1 MIYLSDIGSVFA
13 AGASIWVSFFNFSFN
28 FFGITL
34 YVWEFFLF
42 GWIIA
47 TLHFILERLSE

>member
-1 MIYLSDIGSVFA
+1 MSDLGSVFS
-13 AGASIWVSFFNFSFN
+13 AGASIWVSFFNFSFS

-42 GWIIA
+42 GWIVA

>member
-1 MIYLSDIGSVFA
+1 MSDIGSVFA
-13 AGASIWVSFFNFSFN
+13 AGASIWVSFFNFSFQ

-42 GWIIA
+42 GWIIV
-47 TLHFILERLSE
+47 TLRYILERLSE